1 MKEKKKDKDRQR
13 GPEALRQRQERRG
26 VGWGG

>member
-26 VGWGG
+26 GGEH